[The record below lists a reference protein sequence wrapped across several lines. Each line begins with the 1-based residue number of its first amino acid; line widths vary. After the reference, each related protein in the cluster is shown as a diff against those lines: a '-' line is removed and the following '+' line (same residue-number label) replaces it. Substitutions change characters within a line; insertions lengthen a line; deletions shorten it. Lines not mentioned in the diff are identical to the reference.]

1 MSTFNFSEFLMQ
13 KGFTFTNYG
22 SHNLYELSRNEHNYC
37 VNLQGEVMTTNE
49 SKTKDLKVDIP
60 IPKNKTEAE
69 RWFKKFLG

>member
-1 MSTFNFSEFLMQ
+1 MSAFNFSEFLMQ

-22 SHNLYELSRNEHNYC
+22 SHSLYELSRDGHDYC

-60 IPKNKTEAE
+60 IPKNKAEAE
-69 RWFKKFLG
+69 RWFKKFIG

>member
-1 MSTFNFSEFLMQ
+1 MQ

-22 SHNLYELSRNEHNYC
+22 RHNLYELSRDGHDYC

-60 IPKNKTEAE
+60 IPKNKAEAE
-69 RWFKKFLG
+69 RWFKKFIG

>member
-1 MSTFNFSEFLMQ
+1 MQ

-22 SHNLYELSRNEHNYC
+22 SHNLYELSRDGHDYC

-60 IPKNKTEAE
+60 IPKNKAEAE
-69 RWFKKFLG
+69 RWFKKILG